1 MKKEKENLRYSIFQN
16 IVFLNCARGA
26 GVGFTPS
33 AALAVLTG
41 NGPES
46 FAKSSDFL
54 IDFRIRIW

>member
-1 MKKEKENLRYSIFQN
+1 MNS
-16 IVFLNCARGA
+16 ARGA
-26 GVGFTPS
+26 AEGGSPS